1 MSLRDYIDNYFVD
14 TSKRNLDLSN
24 YFKIY
29 DPTHDHRAAAV
40 KLEEKCFQMVGFQ
53 PGKDLFI
60 YDVPIVYDGRNYIHT
75 VECGRKN
82 KETLIL
88 LHGYSGS
95 LILFYNLLKDLSRR
109 FHVFCIDFL
118 GMGLSSRPEF
128 KCTTPEET
136 IQYFVESCD
145 RWRKV
150 MKIKRY
156 YIGGH
161 SFGGYIAAAWPYL
174 NKKGVKGVY
183 LMSPTGVSESD
194 DNEVPEEWAQA
205 LGWAKKHFWLTYF
218 QLYSRLYNGKT
229 TPADL
234 VKRHPYLGRIFIKKY
249 ITGLIAN
256 NNKHGEIVGE
266 FLYHMLMIPGGSEQA
281 VHYIL
286 RPPRICGNIPLEK
299 ILCSDLR
306 DVPFYFYFGVEDWND
321 WTGAYRIAQTPE
333 NKNIKFDFITAA
345 GHQMTLQNPSELAE
359 KILLTLGLDSPQGRV
374 NKRCQRGQV
383 KVY

>member
-14 TSKRNLDLSN
+14 TSKRNIELSN
-24 YFKIY
+24 FFKIY
-29 DPTHDHRAAAV
+29 DPTHDHRAAAI

-95 LILFYNLLKDLSRR
+95 LILFYSLLKDLSRR

-145 RWRKV
+145 RWRKA

-174 NKKGVKGVY
+174 T
-183 LMSPTGVSESD
+183 LS
-194 DNEVPEEWAQA
+194 
-205 LGWAKKHFWLTYF
+205 
-218 QLYSRLYNGKT
+218 
-229 TPADL
+229 
-234 VKRHPYLGRIFIKKY
+234 
-249 ITGLIAN
+249 
-256 NNKHGEIVGE
+256 
-266 FLYHMLMIPGGSEQA
+266 
-281 VHYIL
+281 
-286 RPPRICGNIPLEK
+286 
-299 ILCSDLR
+299 
-306 DVPFYFYFGVEDWND
+306 
-321 WTGAYRIAQTPE
+321 
-333 NKNIKFDFITAA
+333 AA
-345 GHQMTLQNPSELAE
+345 
-359 KILLTLGLDSPQGRV
+359 
-374 NKRCQRGQV
+374 
-383 KVY
+383 